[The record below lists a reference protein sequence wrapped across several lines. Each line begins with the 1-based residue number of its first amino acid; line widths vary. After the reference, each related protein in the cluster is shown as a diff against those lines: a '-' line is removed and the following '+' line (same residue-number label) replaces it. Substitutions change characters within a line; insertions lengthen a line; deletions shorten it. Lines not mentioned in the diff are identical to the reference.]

1 MCNEYIFIEQKNI
14 VFLQTNQRAIHLL
27 FRIWTPSFTL
37 LLFLI
42 NTGSFGA
49 GGLHCGS
56 EERKEP
62 TSISAQSFYQ
72 TEGGGKLS
80 VPVLL
85 QQIRTD
91 FFARTTNDKSW
102 LILENLEILERDVI
116 WLKTAG
122 FRLEAQNNCW
132 NFLFAWRKQTTFS
145 LLTQEVFV
153 KKWKRCRNCFLE
165 RFSHHASPLF
175 WLLTCPCCNFPVELG
190 KVWVWLR
197 LVMSSIQTKTRP
209 VTPYL
214 CLISY
219 VWSANIDRNYRCTSS
234 LLCLLV
240 RHNNLSKN

>member
-1 MCNEYIFIEQKNI
+1 MHGLYLEWIYQHWKRNVSPCGLYLECIKKCIDYICNEYIFIEQKNI
-14 VFLQTNQRAIHLL
+14 VFLQTDQRAIHLL
-27 FRIWTPSFTL
+27 FRIWTPSFWSTL
-37 LLFLI
+37 D
-42 NTGSFGA
+42 SFGA

-153 KKWKRCRNCFLE
+153 KNEKEAEIVFLKDFLIMPPLSFGFWRVLAAIFRSSWE
-165 RFSHHASPLF
+165 KFGCDYAS
-175 WLLTCPCCNFPVELG
+175 
-190 KVWVWLR
+190 
-197 LVMSSIQTKTRP
+197 
-209 VTPYL
+209 
-214 CLISY
+214 
-219 VWSANIDRNYRCTSS
+219 
-234 LLCLLV
+234 
-240 RHNNLSKN
+240 

>member
-1 MCNEYIFIEQKNI
+1 MNISFIKQKNI
-14 VFLQTNQRAIHLL
+14 VFLQTDQRAIHLL

-234 LLCLLV
+234 LLCLLD
-240 RHNNLSKN
+240 NNLSKN

>member
-1 MCNEYIFIEQKNI
+1 MNISFIKQKNI
-14 VFLQTNQRAIHLL
+14 VFLQTDQRAIHLL

-165 RFSHHASPLF
+165 RFSHHASPLLAF
-175 WLLTCPCCNFPVELG
+175 DVSLLQFSGRAGKSLG
-190 KVWVWLR
+190 VITPRNVINSNKNSARDTIFMSHKLR
-197 LVMSSIQTKTRP
+197 L
-209 VTPYL
+209 
-214 CLISY
+214 ISEHRSQLPLY
-219 VWSANIDRNYRCTSS
+219 FKSTVFAGPSQ
-234 LLCLLV
+234 
-240 RHNNLSKN
+240 